1 MKRGLIRRITLLA
14 VICLLL
20 FSPFVALSEDGDEDA
35 FVSPTRPPSALKY
48 DPEKPEELQDDQI
61 VAHSFILM
69 ERTSGTILRERNA
82 DEQMYPASTTKI
94 MTALLALKH
103 GELTDQLTVSQ
114 NAVNIPDDASSAHFK
129 AGDVITLKDAL
140 YGLMLPSGNDAANA
154 IAEYI
159 SGDINTFVG
168 LMNEEAESLGMLHT
182 HFANPSGL
190 FDPIHQTTAYDMAIL
205 MNVAMDHPVFRQII
219 ATPSYTMPATGQNI
233 GRTFYNTNLH
243 IQPSSSDGQESPRY
257 YKPSLGG
264 KTGFHNQ
271 AGYCLVEVGEK
282 DGVQLIA
289 VVLMSGTYSYWS
301 DVSWLL
307 EYGFTRFKSVTPED
321 MYEKHPIQ
329 LQINGFTRDDTLPD
343 GSLGLGHLDLD
354 IKPQDPN
361 REVRI
366 TKLAAEVD
374 AIIDDFPSYINVN
387 YTVELRAPITY
398 GQVVG
403 TLTFYPDGEP
413 EAVYDLIATRSIAA
427 RTDAPPTLEEIE
439 KRVLED
445 PSPFPPFGWDWVLP
459 PVLIFIAGLLLLRA
473 VIKAAMKR
481 HKSKKQIPKP
491 KRRYYS

>member
-1 MKRGLIRRITLLA
+1 MIRRITLLIA
-14 VICLLL
+14 FFLLL
-20 FSPFVALSEDGDEDA
+20 YSPMIAFAEDGNEEA
-35 FVSPTRPPSALKY
+35 FVSPTRPPDALKY
-48 DPEKPEELQDDQI
+48 DSTKPEELQDDQI

-94 MTALLALKH
+94 MTALLALKY
-103 GELTDQLTVSQ
+103 GELTDQLTVSE
-114 NAVNIPDDASSAHFK
+114 NAVNIPEGASSAHFK
-129 AGDVITLKDAL
+129 AGDVITLKEAL

-168 LMNEEAESLGMLHT
+168 LMNEEAASLGMTHT
-182 HFANPSGL
+182 YFANPNGL
-190 FDPIHQTTAYDMAIL
+190 FDPLHQTTAYDLALL
-205 MNVAMDHPVFRQII
+205 MNVAMDHPTFRQII
-219 ATPSYTMPATGQNI
+219 ATPVFDMPATTQNI
-233 GRTFYNTNLH
+233 NRTFYNTNLH
-243 IQPSSSDGQESPRY
+243 IQPTTSDGQASDRY

-264 KTGFHNQ
+264 KTGFHSQ
-271 AGYCLVEVGEK
+271 AGYCLVEAAEK

-289 VVLMSGTYSYWS
+289 VVLMSGRYSYWS

-307 EYGFTRFKSVTPED
+307 QYGFTRFKSVTPED
-321 MYEKHPIQ
+321 MYQEHPIQ
-329 LQINGFTRDDTLPD
+329 LQINGFALDDRLSD

-354 IKPQDPN
+354 IVPRDPD
-361 REVRI
+361 RIVRV
-366 TKLAAEVD
+366 TNLAPEVD
-374 AIIDDFPSYINVN
+374 AIVENFPSYINVN

-398 GQVVG
+398 GQVIG

-413 EAVYDLIATRSIAA
+413 EAIYDLVATRSIAA
-427 RTDAPPTLEEIE
+427 RSDAPPTLEEIE

-459 PVLIFIAGLLLLRA
+459 PILTLLMVLWILRA
-473 VIKAAMKR
+473 LIRIAIKR

-491 KRRYYS
+491 KRRYYG